1 MRHLTEKERRQ
12 RGVHIYKKRGDVKL
26 GRENPEMR
34 DIRGMGL

>member
-1 MRHLTEKERRQ
+1 MTEKERRH
-12 RGVHIYKKRGDVKL
+12 REVDIYKNRGEVEL